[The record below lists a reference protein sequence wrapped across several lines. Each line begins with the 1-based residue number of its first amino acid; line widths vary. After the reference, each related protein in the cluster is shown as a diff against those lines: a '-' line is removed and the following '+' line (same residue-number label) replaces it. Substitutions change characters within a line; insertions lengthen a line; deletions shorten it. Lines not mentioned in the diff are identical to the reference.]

1 MSGCGR
7 AVLNNL
13 SMNLA
18 SKEAIH
24 AQVALPK
31 PVNQVV
37 KIVSIDLGLVD
48 YVVMQGGAL
57 RAINSDDMWDLE
69 PSAGH
74 TSLAEGEPVIMAGG
88 FEVDD
93 TGAITEF
100 DNNSGHYMPRE
111 TSGYMPLEEIARA
124 AFAGYGL
131 PAPGVGAWDPV
142 PFW

>member
-37 KIVSIDLGLVD
+37 KIVSIDLGQVD
-48 YVVMQGGAL
+48 GDIIDLSTYQGRDYYLLDWKGRNCL
-57 RAINSDDMWDLE
+57 RK
-69 PSAGH
+69 
-74 TSLAEGEPVIMAGG
+74 V
-88 FEVDD
+88 
-93 TGAITEF
+93 
-100 DNNSGHYMPRE
+100 
-111 TSGYMPLEEIARA
+111 AR
-124 AFAGYGL
+124 GNH
-131 PAPGVGAWDPV
+131 
-142 PFW
+142 